1 MADAA
6 STLRTARAAVQE
18 GLITEGDYEVV
29 KAAFLKAQQFK
40 AGLDAGF
47 ISEADYA
54 EVKTRFLDA
63 FYGLQVSGDG
73 NGGSGA
79 ATPQRPASPA
89 LGQPS
94 GMAGQQLARLCSA
107 ISDDGAAAGPVQV
120 QMAAVSGWH
129 QLGDEEVAACPSR
142 RGQGR

>member
-6 STLRTARAAVQE
+6 STLRTARAALQE
-18 GLITEGDYEVV
+18 GLITEGDYEAV

-63 FYGLQVSGDG
+63 FYGLNVTDT
-73 NGGSGA
+73 NGGGGSSGGA
-79 ATPQRPASPA
+79 LQQSASPA
-89 LGQPS
+89 QGQPTV
-94 GMAGQQLARLCSA
+94 MAGNTRSSIRAGARNRLRSKGC
-107 ISDDGAAAGPVQV
+107 
-120 QMAAVSGWH
+120 
-129 QLGDEEVAACPSR
+129 C
-142 RGQGR
+142 

>member
-6 STLRTARAAVQE
+6 STLRTARAALQE
-18 GLITEGDYEVV
+18 GLITEGDYEAV

-63 FYGLQVSGDG
+63 FYGLNVADTNGG
-73 NGGSGA
+73 GGSGG
-79 ATPQRPASPA
+79 ATPQQSASPA
-89 LGQPS
+89 VGQPS
-94 GMAGQQLARLCSA
+94 GMAGETRNSTQAGGKYTQCRMKGCS
-107 ISDDGAAAGPVQV
+107 
-120 QMAAVSGWH
+120 
-129 QLGDEEVAACPSR
+129 
-142 RGQGR
+142 

>member
-6 STLRTARAAVQE
+6 STLRTARAALQE
-18 GLITEGDYEVV
+18 GLITEGDYEAV

-63 FYGLQVSGDG
+63 FYGLNVADT
-73 NGGSGA
+73 NGGGGSSG
-79 ATPQRPASPA
+79 ATPQQSASPA
-89 LGQPS
+89 QGQPTV
-94 GMAGQQLARLCSA
+94 MAGETRSTTQ
-107 ISDDGAAAGPVQV
+107 AGCKDTQ
-120 QMAAVSGWH
+120 
-129 QLGDEEVAACPSR
+129 CR
-142 RGQGR
+142 I

>member
-1 MADAA
+1 MAEAA

-63 FYGLQVSGDG
+63 FYGLNVSDG

-79 ATPQRPASPA
+79 ATPQQRSASPVLGHPIGMTGQSFSGA
-89 LGQPS
+89 LHFQPS
-94 GMAGQQLARLCSA
+94 R
-107 ISDDGAAAGPVQV
+107 
-120 QMAAVSGWH
+120 
-129 QLGDEEVAACPSR
+129 
-142 RGQGR
+142 

>member
-6 STLRTARAAVQE
+6 STLRTARAALQE
-18 GLITEGDYEVV
+18 GLITEGDYEAV

-63 FYGLQVSGDG
+63 FYGLDVTDT
-73 NGGSGA
+73 NGGGA
-79 ATPQRPASPA
+79 GGGGATPQQSASPA
-89 LGQPS
+89 VGQPS
-94 GMAGQQLARLCSA
+94 GMAGDTRRTTQTGGQDTQRRMRGCS
-107 ISDDGAAAGPVQV
+107 
-120 QMAAVSGWH
+120 
-129 QLGDEEVAACPSR
+129 
-142 RGQGR
+142 

>member
-6 STLRTARAAVQE
+6 STLRTARAALQE
-18 GLITEGDYEVV
+18 GLITEGDYEAV

-63 FYGLQVSGDG
+63 FYGLNVADT
-73 NGGSGA
+73 NGGGGSSGGGG
-79 ATPQRPASPA
+79 ATQQSASPA
-89 LGQPS
+89 QGQPTV
-94 GMAGQQLARLCSA
+94 MAGETRSLPSRPHLNVR
-107 ISDDGAAAGPVQV
+107 PVE
-120 QMAAVSGWH
+120 H
-129 QLGDEEVAACPSR
+129 PSR
-142 RGQGR
+142 RTEAPQNEGVQHCITRGESRSNA

>member
-6 STLRTARAAVQE
+6 STLRTARAALQE
-18 GLITEGDYEVV
+18 GLITEGDYEAV

-63 FYGLQVSGDG
+63 FYGLNVADMNGG
-73 NGGSGA
+73 GGGSGS
-79 ATPQRPASPA
+79 TLQQSASPA
-89 LGQPS
+89 QGQPT
-94 GMAGQQLARLCSA
+94 GMAGETRSITRACARECLKMKRC
-107 ISDDGAAAGPVQV
+107 
-120 QMAAVSGWH
+120 H
-129 QLGDEEVAACPSR
+129 
-142 RGQGR
+142 

>member
-6 STLRTARAAVQE
+6 STLRTARAAVSE
-18 GLITEGDYEVV
+18 GLITEADYEVV

-63 FYGLQVSGDG
+63 FYGLHVCAD
-73 NGGSGA
+73 GSGSGS

-89 LGQPS
+89 VGQPS
-94 GMAGQQLARLCSA
+94 AMTGGHLDSLVLFSGNICQQSLDVKSLFGSCGR
-107 ISDDGAAAGPVQV
+107 DMQPGG
-120 QMAAVSGWH
+120 
-129 QLGDEEVAACPSR
+129 R
-142 RGQGR
+142 RPFKTFH